1 MRSFLLLVTCAIFS
15 VACSSDKA
23 EVVDLYDIDTGEE
36 IVVLPSAELKI
47 PKNLDV
53 LPEPTPGGENLI
65 DPVKK

>member
-1 MRSFLLLVTCAIFS
+1 MRSFLLLFTLSILS

-36 IVVLPSAELKI
+36 IVVLPAAELKI

-65 DPVKK
+65 DPVTK

>member
-1 MRSFLLLVTCAIFS
+1 MRALLLLFTLSILS

-23 EVVDLYDIDTGEE
+23 EVGDLYDIDTGEE

-47 PKNLDV
+47 PKNLDI
-53 LPEPTPGGENLI
+53 LPEPTPGGENLT

>member
-1 MRSFLLLVTCAIFS
+1 MRSFLLLVTCAIFC

-47 PKNLDV
+47 PKNLDI
-53 LPEPTPGGENLI
+53 LPEPTPGGENLT
-65 DPVKK
+65 DPIKK

>member
-1 MRSFLLLVTCAIFS
+1 MRSFLLLFTLSILS

-36 IVVLPSAELKI
+36 IVVLPAAELKI